1 MIKHIH
7 YRKDETRFL
16 DKYRKGV
23 IFLERYER
31 RRASGECSIA
41 HERLKGV
48 HLENM
53 AIVEEAINAV
63 AYEPYRN
70 LLYYRFIKLLD
81 YSEISKLVNSKP
93 ETVSRAI
100 YRAIKKITIP
110 EEVEV

>member
-1 MIKHIH
+1 MIKHTQ
-7 YRKDETRFL
+7 YRKDTTRFL

-31 RRASGECSIA
+31 RKASGECSVN
-41 HERLKGV
+41 HERLRGL
-48 HLENM
+48 HLESM
-53 AIVEEAINAV
+53 ELVEEAINGV

-93 ETVSRAI
+93 ETVSRTI
-100 YRAIKKITIP
+100 YRAINKITIP
-110 EEVEV
+110 EGVEL